1 MRVSQIVVRPLGLC
15 WFLSTQHHLRTD
27 KFHAYPKAK
36 AGYILRAAY
45 TTQFR
50 YEKCVFDKLARSV

>member
-15 WFLSTQHHLRTD
+15 WFLSTQHRLRTD
-27 KFHAYPKAK
+27 KFHAYPK

-50 YEKCVFDKLARSV
+50 YEKCVFGKLARSV